1 MNRVLPLFQDANAT
15 EAFRITRPHSSR
27 PLTQAAT
34 TQHVDIKDQD
44 DQDVAADI
52 VYERRNAVLHIKISG
67 PLDLRC
73 ASRLLAIA
81 RAADDSVVA
90 CRLGLSGVTQV
101 FDSGLATLMLLT
113 KILASHGIGRISID
127 SLGESQIKP
136 TRRISNDYFVAFKIS
151 RLQKLIFVY
160 EYAAGNDESLCN
172 LRWLYSNFRYCYRN
186 RNSIYTNCRENRT
199 HPDIRRRRTRN

>member
-1 MNRVLPLFQDANAT
+1 MNRVLPLFQDVNAT
-15 EAFRITRPHSSR
+15 EAFRITCPYPSR
-27 PLTQAAT
+27 PLTQAIT
-34 TQHVDIKDQD
+34 TQHVDIEDQD
-44 DQDVAADI
+44 AAADI

-113 KILASHGIGRISID
+113 KILAAHGIGRISIED
-127 SLGESQIKP
+127 LKL
-136 TRRISNDYFVAFKIS
+136 NS
-151 RLQKLIFVY
+151 R
-160 EYAAGNDESLCN
+160 S
-172 LRWLYSNFRYCYRN
+172 
-186 RNSIYTNCRENRT
+186 
-199 HPDIRRRRTRN
+199 

>member
-113 KILASHGIGRISID
+113 KILASHGIGRISI
-127 SLGESQIKP
+127 
-136 TRRISNDYFVAFKIS
+136 
-151 RLQKLIFVY
+151 
-160 EYAAGNDESLCN
+160 
-172 LRWLYSNFRYCYRN
+172 
-186 RNSIYTNCRENRT
+186 
-199 HPDIRRRRTRN
+199 